1 MHRTVGFG
9 VGICCVLRGTPQALD
24 RGNYCWLLCH
34 CPWTCPRHRTASG
47 GQRCALQHRFRDR
60 NRPPS
65 RARHRDRPHPS
76 MAGRTHSLAVCG
88 RHCRHGWRLFPLEGD
103 FGRSGVRMRWPR
115 LILFW
120 LTLAIT
126 LTVAPAAQAHL
137 MNTGFGPF
145 YDGLT
150 HLFVTPE
157 DLLPVIALALLAGL
171 RGPRFGRAVL
181 FALPVAWLV
190 GSAAGLLL
198 APQVTLPVA
207 ETIVT
212 IALGALLAADCPL
225 PLAAVGGL
233 AILLGLLHG
242 SLNGSE
248 FAKTNA
254 SGQVSAA
261 GVAAA
266 LFAVVSLLAGQAAS
280 VRVPWARVAV
290 RVAGS
295 WIVAIGLL
303 MLGWAMRAPG

>member
-1 MHRTVGFG
+1 M
-9 VGICCVLRGTPQALD
+9 
-24 RGNYCWLLCH
+24 
-34 CPWTCPRHRTASG
+34 
-47 GQRCALQHRFRDR
+47 
-60 NRPPS
+60 
-65 RARHRDRPHPS
+65 
-76 MAGRTHSLAVCG
+76 
-88 RHCRHGWRLFPLEGD
+88 
-103 FGRSGVRMRWPR
+103 RMRRPR

-126 LTVAPAAQAHL
+126 LIVAPSAHAHL

-198 APQVTLPVA
+198 APQITLPVA

-225 PLAAVGGL
+225 PLASVAGL

-242 SLNGSE
+242 ILNGSE
-248 FAKTNA
+248 LPKTTS
-254 SGQVSAA
+254 SGQISAA
-261 GVAAA
+261 GVAVA
-266 LFAVVSLLAGQAAS
+266 LFVVVSLLAGQAAS

-303 MLGWAMRAPG
+303 MLGWAMRVPG

>member
-1 MHRTVGFG
+1 
-9 VGICCVLRGTPQALD
+9 
-24 RGNYCWLLCH
+24 
-34 CPWTCPRHRTASG
+34 
-47 GQRCALQHRFRDR
+47 
-60 NRPPS
+60 
-65 RARHRDRPHPS
+65 
-76 MAGRTHSLAVCG
+76 
-88 RHCRHGWRLFPLEGD
+88 
-103 FGRSGVRMRWPR
+103 VRMRGPR

-120 LTLAIT
+120 LTLAVT
-126 LTVAPAAQAHL
+126 LIVVPSAQAHL

-198 APQVTLPVA
+198 APQVTLPVV

-225 PLAAVGGL
+225 PFAAVGGL

-242 SLNGSE
+242 SLNGTE
-248 FAKTNA
+248 LTKTNA
-254 SGQVSAA
+254 SGQITAA

-266 LFAVVSLLAGQAAS
+266 LFVVVSILAGQTAS
-280 VRVPWARVAV
+280 VRVPWVRIAV

-295 WIVAIGLL
+295 WIAATGLL
-303 MLGWAMRAPG
+303 LLGWSIHRGLI

>member
-1 MHRTVGFG
+1 VRMHR
-9 VGICCVLRGTPQALD
+9 
-24 RGNYCWLLCH
+24 
-34 CPWTCPRHRTASG
+34 PRS
-47 GQRCALQHRFRDR
+47 
-60 NRPPS
+60 
-65 RARHRDRPHPS
+65 
-76 MAGRTHSLAVCG
+76 
-88 RHCRHGWRLFPLEGD
+88 
-103 FGRSGVRMRWPR
+103 
-115 LILFW
+115 ILFW

-126 LTVAPAAQAHL
+126 LIVTPSAQAHL

-225 PLAAVGGL
+225 PFAAVGGL

-248 FAKTNA
+248 LPKTNA
-254 SGQVSAA
+254 SGQISVV

-266 LFAVVSLLAGQAAS
+266 LFVVVSLLAGQAAS
-280 VRVPWARVAV
+280 VRVPWVRIAV

-295 WIVAIGLL
+295 WIAAIGLL
-303 MLGWAMRAPG
+303 LLGWSLH

>member
-1 MHRTVGFG
+1 MR
-9 VGICCVLRGTPQALD
+9 
-24 RGNYCWLLCH
+24 
-34 CPWTCPRHRTASG
+34 
-47 GQRCALQHRFRDR
+47 
-60 NRPPS
+60 
-65 RARHRDRPHPS
+65 
-76 MAGRTHSLAVCG
+76 M
-88 RHCRHGWRLFPLEGD
+88 CR
-103 FGRSGVRMRWPR
+103 PR

-126 LTVAPAAQAHL
+126 LIVAPSVQAHL

-150 HLFVTPE
+150 RLFVTPE

-181 FALPVAWLV
+181 FALPAAWLV

-212 IALGALLAADCPL
+212 IALGALLAASCPL
-225 PLAAVGGL
+225 PIAAVVGL

-248 FAKTNA
+248 LPKTT
-254 SGQVSAA
+254 SYGQISAA
-261 GVAAA
+261 GVAVA
-266 LFAVVSLLAGQAAS
+266 LFVVVSLLAGQAAS
-280 VRVPWARVAV
+280 VRVPWTRVAV

-303 MLGWAMRAPG
+303 MLGWAMRVPG

>member
-1 MHRTVGFG
+1 M
-9 VGICCVLRGTPQALD
+9 
-24 RGNYCWLLCH
+24 
-34 CPWTCPRHRTASG
+34 
-47 GQRCALQHRFRDR
+47 
-60 NRPPS
+60 
-65 RARHRDRPHPS
+65 
-76 MAGRTHSLAVCG
+76 
-88 RHCRHGWRLFPLEGD
+88 
-103 FGRSGVRMRWPR
+103 RMRRPR

-120 LTLAIT
+120 LPLAIT
-126 LTVAPAAQAHL
+126 TIVAPSAHAHL

-181 FALPVAWLV
+181 LALPVAWLA

-225 PLAAVGGL
+225 PIAAVGGL

-248 FAKTNA
+248 LPKTTS
-254 SGQVSAA
+254 SGQISAA
-261 GVAAA
+261 GVAVA
-266 LFAVVSLLAGQAAS
+266 LFVLVSLLAGQAAS
-280 VRVPWARVAV
+280 VRVAWARVAV

>member
-1 MHRTVGFG
+1 M
-9 VGICCVLRGTPQALD
+9 
-24 RGNYCWLLCH
+24 
-34 CPWTCPRHRTASG
+34 
-47 GQRCALQHRFRDR
+47 
-60 NRPPS
+60 
-65 RARHRDRPHPS
+65 
-76 MAGRTHSLAVCG
+76 
-88 RHCRHGWRLFPLEGD
+88 EGD
-103 FGRSGVRMRWPR
+103 FGRSGVRMCRPR

-126 LTVAPAAQAHL
+126 LIVAPSVQAHL

-181 FALPVAWLV
+181 FALPAAWLV
-190 GSAAGLLL
+190 GSAAGSLL

-212 IALGALLAADCPL
+212 IALGALLAASCPL
-225 PLAAVGGL
+225 PIAAVVGL

-248 FAKTNA
+248 LPKTT
-254 SGQVSAA
+254 SYGQISAA
-261 GVAAA
+261 GVAVA
-266 LFAVVSLLAGQAAS
+266 LFVVVSLLAGQAAS
-280 VRVPWARVAV
+280 VRVPWTRVAV

>member
-1 MHRTVGFG
+1 
-9 VGICCVLRGTPQALD
+9 
-24 RGNYCWLLCH
+24 
-34 CPWTCPRHRTASG
+34 
-47 GQRCALQHRFRDR
+47 
-60 NRPPS
+60 
-65 RARHRDRPHPS
+65 
-76 MAGRTHSLAVCG
+76 
-88 RHCRHGWRLFPLEGD
+88 
-103 FGRSGVRMRWPR
+103 VRMRGPR

-126 LTVAPAAQAHL
+126 LIVAPSAQAHL

-181 FALPVAWLV
+181 FALPIAWLV
-190 GSAAGLLL
+190 GSAAGILL

-225 PLAAVGGL
+225 PFAAVGGL

-242 SLNGSE
+242 SLNGTSH
-248 FAKTNA
+248 T
-254 SGQVSAA
+254 SPG
-261 GVAAA
+261 
-266 LFAVVSLLAGQAAS
+266 L
-280 VRVPWARVAV
+280 VR
-290 RVAGS
+290 
-295 WIVAIGLL
+295 IE
-303 MLGWAMRAPG
+303 